1 MFRKTAKNQN
11 NSEISGNFKTI
22 TVFVL
27 EGFG

>member
-11 NSEISGNFKTI
+11 NLETSSNFKTI
-22 TVFVL
+22 TAFLL